1 MIMTTALVTSKGQI
15 VIPVGLRRKF
25 NIRKGAKLFVEEK
38 GDSIM
43 LRPVSA
49 AYFDKF
55 AGILPTK
62 GKLTKALLDER
73 IKERQKEG

>member
-1 MIMTTALVTSKGQI
+1 MTTALVTTKGQI

-25 NIRKGAKLFVEEK
+25 NIKKGSMLFVEEK
-38 GDSIM
+38 DDSIM
-43 LRPVSA
+43 LRPVGA
-49 AYFDKF
+49 AYFDRF

-73 IKERQKEG
+73 ARERQKEG

>member
-1 MIMTTALVTSKGQI
+1 MTTAIVTTKGQI
-15 VIPVGLRRKF
+15 VIPVSLRRKF
-25 NIRKGAKLFVEEK
+25 NIRKGARLFVEEMD
-38 GDSIM
+38 DSIM
-43 LRPVSA
+43 LRPITT

-73 IKERQKEG
+73 VKERQKEG